1 MKMENNNGVTPIN
14 ARIYQTDN
22 YELFSFYN
30 GNRGVE
36 QAHVKNLLESFNE
49 HYHPIPI
56 VVTQDLKVLDGQHRL
71 EASRQGGY
79 PVTFIVSEE
88 DVDPTQTIRQLNE
101 FHKNFTLP
109 KYMDLYVERGNLQY
123 IEFQGLLE
131 KYNKELDRVGITNS
145 TNSGYKLLF
154 TTALG
159 LFCGRE
165 DVEGSCLIKHSA
177 KPWASGSPTLARIF
191 ASGKIQVTNA
201 VKGMRTLDY
210 LVEILEG
217 LPRQRHKGKMHRN
230 LYQHLR
236 TREYLCS
243 LHYLLH
249 YRNANVRNTNE
260 RFDPDVFLDQV
271 KKHPKKL
278 ILRDYGKLWTSALSH
293 IEDLYNFE
301 NNADGYVYLNR
312 G

>member
-1 MKMENNNGVTPIN
+1 MSWSLDVPAGKVGY
-14 ARIYQTDN
+14 IYQTDS
-22 YELFSFYN
+22 YDLFSFYN
-30 GNRGVE
+30 GNRKVD

-56 VVTQDLKVLDGQHRL
+56 VVNQDLKVLDGQHRF

-109 KYMDLYVERGNLQY
+109 KYMDLYVERGNQQY

-145 TNSGYKLLF
+145 TSSGYKLLF

-177 KPWASGSPTLARIF
+177 KPWDSGSPKLSKIF
-191 ASGKIQVTNA
+191 ASGKIQVTSA
-201 VKGMRTLDY
+201 VKGMITLDY
-210 LVEILEG
+210 LVEILKT
-217 LPRQRHKGKMHRN
+217 LPRQRHKGTMHRN
-230 LYQHLR
+230 YYQHLR

-260 RFDPDVFLDQV
+260 TFDPDVFLDQA

-278 ILRDYGKLWTSALSH
+278 ILQDYGRLWTSALSH
-293 IEDLYNFE
+293 IEEVYNFQ
-301 NNADGYVYLNR
+301 NNADSYVYLSR
-312 G
+312 GG